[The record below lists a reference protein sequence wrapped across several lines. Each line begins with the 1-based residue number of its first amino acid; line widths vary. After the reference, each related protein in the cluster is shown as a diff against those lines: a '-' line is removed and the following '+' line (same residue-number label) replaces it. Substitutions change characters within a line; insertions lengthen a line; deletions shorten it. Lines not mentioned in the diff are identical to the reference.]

1 MQHQRLRK
9 TNSSKKNKLQ
19 KTEFNNKQKIC
30 TTLEFLPHTHTQSL
44 DKEKKQFS

>member
-9 TNSSKKNKLQ
+9 KQIHQ
-19 KTEFNNKQKIC
+19 KRNYKITEFNNKKIC
-30 TTLEFLPHTHTQSL
+30 TTLEFLPHTHTL